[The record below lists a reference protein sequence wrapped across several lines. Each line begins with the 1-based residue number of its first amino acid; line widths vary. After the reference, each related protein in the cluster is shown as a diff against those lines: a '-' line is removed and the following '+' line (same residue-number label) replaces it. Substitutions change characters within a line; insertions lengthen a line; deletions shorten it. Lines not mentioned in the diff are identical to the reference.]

1 MIKEF
6 SSLFVGHI
14 DMENLGTEGTPAND
28 RRYPNERVI
37 EALDTAVELAQLM
50 DGLGYSTLWL
60 AEHHFQ
66 HEGYECI
73 PNILMLAVHLAQHTE
88 RIKIGCG
95 FNIAPMWHPLRLA
108 EDFATADILTNGR
121 VVFGVGRGYHTRE
134 VETFGVPMLDA
145 DANREIFEEQM
156 EIILKAFNEESF
168 SYEGKHYTIPPPV
181 PYRGYEL
188 KEITLVPRPIHRPVE
203 MWQPVVSGS
212 PRGLD
217 FMAKHGI
224 KGIISG
230 VAEQYTWQW
239 AHDFQETAASYGRQL
254 MLGQNLILGYRT
266 FIDDTLDEAVQN
278 ARPYFEEHV
287 KFAAPLGML
296 RYGEEQMKAVRDRVA
311 QDPAGAR
318 LENGIETRVWLCG
331 PGEEFIAY
339 LKGIEEKYPGV
350 EQIMVNQAMGT
361 PKSVMVEQLTRFA
374 EEVMP
379 AFPS

>member
-6 SSLFVGHI
+6 SSLYVGHI
-14 DMENLGTEGTPAND
+14 DMENLGMEGTPAND
-28 RRYPNERVI
+28 RRYSNGRLI
-37 EALDTAVELAQLM
+37 EAFDTTLELAQLM
-50 DGLGYSTLWL
+50 DRLGYSTLWL

-66 HEGYECI
+66 PEGYECI
-73 PNILMLAVHLAQHTE
+73 PNILMLGMHLAQHTE

-108 EDFATADILTNGR
+108 EDFATADILTKGR
-121 VVFGVGRGYHTRE
+121 VIFGVGRGYHTRE

-145 DANREIFEEQM
+145 DANWEIFEEQM
-156 EIILKAFNEESF
+156 EIIFKAFKEESF
-168 SYEGKHYTIPPPV
+168 SFKGKHYTIPPPV

-188 KEITLVPRPIHRPVE
+188 KEITLVPRPVHLPVE
-203 MWQPVVSGS
+203 VWQPVVSGS

-224 KGIISG
+224 KGILSG
-230 VAEQYTWQW
+230 VAEQFTWQW
-239 AHDFQETAASYGRQL
+239 AHDFQDAAARYGRQL
-254 MLGQNLILGYRT
+254 RLGQDLILGYRT
-266 FIDDTLDEAVQN
+266 YIDDTLEKAVHN

-311 QDPAGAR
+311 QDPTGAR
-318 LENGIETRVWLCG
+318 LENSVETKVWLCG
-331 PGEEFIAY
+331 PDEEFITH
-339 LKGIEEKYPGV
+339 LKEIEEKYPGV
-350 EQIMVNQAMGT
+350 EHIMVNQAMGT

-379 AFPS
+379 AFP

>member
-6 SSLFVGHI
+6 SSLYVGHI
-14 DMENLGTEGTPAND
+14 DMDNLGMEGTPAND
-28 RRYPNERVI
+28 RRYSNGRLI
-37 EALDTAVELAQLM
+37 EAFDTTLELAQLM
-50 DGLGYSTLWL
+50 DRLGYSTLWL

-66 HEGYECI
+66 PEGYECI

-88 RIKIGCG
+88 RIKICCG

-108 EDFATADILTNGR
+108 EDFATADILTKGR
-121 VVFGVGRGYHTRE
+121 VIFGVGRGYHTRE

-156 EIILKAFNEESF
+156 EIIFKAFKEESF
-168 SYEGKHYTIPPPV
+168 SFKGKHYTIPPPV

-188 KEITLVPRPIHRPVE
+188 KEITLVPRPVHLPVE
-203 MWQPVVSGS
+203 VWQPVVSGS

-224 KGIISG
+224 KGILSG
-230 VAEQYTWQW
+230 VAEQFTWQW
-239 AHDFQETAASYGRQL
+239 AHDVQDAAARYGRQL
-254 MLGQNLILGYRT
+254 RLGQDLILGYRT
-266 FIDDTLDEAVQN
+266 YIDDTLEKAVHN

-311 QDPAGAR
+311 QDPTGAR
-318 LENGIETRVWLCG
+318 LENSVETKVWLCG
-331 PGEEFIAY
+331 PGEEFITH

-350 EQIMVNQAMGT
+350 EHIMVNQAMGT

-379 AFPS
+379 AFP